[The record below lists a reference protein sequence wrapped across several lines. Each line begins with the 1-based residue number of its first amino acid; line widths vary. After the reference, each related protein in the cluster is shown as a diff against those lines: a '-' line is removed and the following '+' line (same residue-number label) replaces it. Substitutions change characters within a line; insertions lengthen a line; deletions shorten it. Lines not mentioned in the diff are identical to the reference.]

1 MTLDDIPDIEKAYGD
16 EIDRLLL
23 LIQLKEITLCETCD
37 TFFKYTP
44 QKRFCD
50 TCVKER
56 KREYDQRHRQRPE
69 VKERKRELNRKYSRE
84 YEKRPEVKER
94 RREYE
99 KRPEVKERRRK
110 RARERYEKNRGKMLE
125 YSREYYKK
133 NREKMLEYHRNYRRR
148 KKGEEE

>member
-1 MTLDDIPDIEKAYGD
+1 MEKDDLIDNEKAYGD

-23 LIQLKEITLCETCD
+23 QIQLKEITLCETCD
-37 TFFKYTP
+37 TFFKYIP

-50 TCVKER
+50 TCAKER
-56 KREYDQRHRQRPE
+56 KREYDEHYIQRPE
-69 VKERKRELNRKYSRE
+69 VKERRREHNRKYSRE

-110 RARERYEKNRGKMLE
+110 RAREHYEKNREKARK

-133 NREKMLEYHRNYRRR
+133 NRGKMLEYHRNYRRR